1 MCRCVIMAALVIG
14 LGSGCSGW
22 AFAIPDRDGR
32 RRTWGPTTARPTHEP
47 QVRLTCRRSSPAVWA
62 IRSVERPP
70 DPATGARLIETQS
83 CGPRRREALTRARH
97 ARPDAGTAEP
107 ARARTPQTCDRRA
120 LAEYVQEG
128 EKLEHVGER
137 LAVLDDHGEPV
148 VTVEITGVDVL
159 PLARCPGNS
168 WRRRARATGTWRS
181 GARATATN
189 GRPRAPPSR
198 TTRKWCVF
206 SLSWSGA
213 TD

>member
-1 MCRCVIMAALVIG
+1 MSTFVADGVGDSVGRAA
-14 LGSGCSGW
+14 
-22 AFAIPDRDGR
+22 
-32 RRTWGPTTARPTHEP
+32 
-47 QVRLTCRRSSPAVWA
+47 
-62 IRSVERPP
+62 P

-83 CGPRRREALTRARH
+83 CGPRRRQALTRARH

-159 PLARCPGNS
+159 PLAEVS
-168 WRRRARATGTWRS
+168 WKLVAAEGEGDGDVEEWRAGHRQEWETEGT
-181 GARATATN
+181 TIEDHTQVV
-189 GRPRAPPSR
+189 
-198 TTRKWCVF
+198 CLLFV
-206 SLSWSGA
+206 LV
-213 TD
+213 